1 MAHFHG
7 FTGGKGG
14 GSYANIVREKY
25 RELDKYKSD
34 VDESKSLENFDL
46 VGRFKNA
53 DEVINYVEGEFKNVI
68 GCNYMEQPKNMRDPE
83 KGRKP
88 LANLVV
94 TLPRELF
101 DEWTDGPT
109 TKQVDWYDEKTD
121 SVVKKEV
128 GLKTYE
134 RNTTPEMRENIRGF
148 GAHVLD
154 FLETQGFE
162 KENILYG
169 MVHMDE
175 GTPHVEVGIL
185 CKTQSMQSI
194 KNADGKRVKGAD
206 GKYLKAMRDTISY
219 GNAIPQKA
227 KMRKFHENF
236 DEYMAGVYGKKGL
249 ILTGATKGNKT
260 AEEMREYREEQANI
274 NAQQVALRKMRE
286 EAENAKQ
293 SAKFSAQA
301 ELKGVMDSVKSYSET
316 VTAEVNAKSESVER
330 ASEMLI
336 ARTRKMVSSEVASMN
351 VQKSELASSESA
363 IFSTSE
369 NVENTSL
376 SVAMVSENVQSEKA
390 VQTAY
395 ASTLEHK
402 EERLSATALA
412 LATKSAEIEE
422 KSLRADNMLKKAEKE
437 KAVQTAYANTLAITS
452 ERLSATASALATRSE
467 TVEQRSIH
475 VNNVLKTA
483 TEEHEKAQEHKAWV
497 KTALERFDSLREKA
511 NNYLSSLKEWIKG
524 EKEEEEKENKRLI
537 SIATAAVMDLE
548 QSGALQSIADDI
560 RNKANEHMDNL
571 ETVVTT
577 DPDDIAIDP
586 SQFETPEQA
595 EKIDFSQFEIK
606 PKQNQR
612 TL

>member
-25 RELDKYKSD
+25 RELDGYKSD
-34 VDESKSLENFDL
+34 VDQSKSLENFDL

-53 DEVINYVEGEFKNVI
+53 DEVISYVEEEFESVV
-68 GCNYMEQPKNMRDPE
+68 GCEYMKQPKNMRDPK

-101 DEWTDGPT
+101 DQWTDGPT
-109 TKQVDWYDEKTD
+109 TKEIDWYDEKTD
-121 SVVKKEV
+121 SVIKKEV

-134 RNTTPEMRENIRGF
+134 RNITPEMRENIKGF
-148 GAHVLD
+148 GSHVLD

-185 CKTQSMQSI
+185 CKTQSMQSV
-194 KNADGKRVKGAD
+194 KGEDGKRVKGAD
-206 GKYLKAMRDTISY
+206 GKYLKSMQDTISY

-236 DEYMAGVYGKKGL
+236 DEYMSNVYGKKGL

-274 NAQQVALRKMRE
+274 NAQQVALRKARE
-286 EAENAKQ
+286 DAENAKQ
-293 SAKFSAQA
+293 NARLTVQA
-301 ELKGVMDSVKSYSET
+301 ELKGVMDSVKAYSET

-330 ASEMLI
+330 TSETLI
-336 ARTRKMVSSEVASMN
+336 TRTRELISSEVASMN
-351 VQKSELASSESA
+351 IQKSELASSESA

-369 NVENTSL
+369 MLVNTSL
-376 SVAMVSENVQSEKA
+376 SVTMVSENVENEKA

-395 ASTLEHK
+395 ASE
-402 EERLSATALA
+402 LA
-412 LATKSAEIEE
+412 RT
-422 KSLRADNMLKKAEKE
+422 D
-437 KAVQTAYANTLAITS
+437 
-452 ERLSATASALATRSE
+452 ERLSATASALATRSAE
-467 TVEQRSIH
+467 VEQKSLH
-475 VNNVLKTA
+475 ADNVLKQA
-483 TEEHEKAQEHKAWV
+483 EKEKAEAQEHKAWV
-497 KTALERFDSLREKA
+497 KTALERFSGLREKA
-511 NNYLSSLKEWIKG
+511 NSYLDSLKDWIKG
-524 EKEEEEKENKRLI
+524 EKEEEEKENKRII
-537 SIATAAVMDLE
+537 SIATAHIMDME
-548 QSGALQSIADDI
+548 QSGALKSIADAV
-560 RNKANEHMDNL
+560 REEAQEHMDNL
-571 ETVVTT
+571 ETVVST
-577 DPDDIAIDP
+577 DPNDIAIDP
-586 SQFETPEQA
+586 KQVETPEQA
-595 EKIDFSQFEIK
+595 EELDFSQFEVK

-612 TL
+612 TF

>member
-7 FTGGKGG
+7 FTGGKNG

-25 RELDKYKSD
+25 RELGKYKSD

-53 DEVINYVEGEFKNVI
+53 DEVINYVEDEFESVI
-68 GCNYMEQPKNMRDPE
+68 GCEYMKQPKNMRDPN

-109 TKQVDWYDEKTD
+109 TKEVDWYDEKTD
-121 SVVKKEV
+121 TVIKKEV

-134 RNTTPEMRENIRGF
+134 RNITPEMRENIKGF
-148 GAHVLD
+148 GSHVLD
-154 FLETQGFE
+154 FLKSQGFE
-162 KENILYG
+162 EENILYG

-185 CKTQSMQSI
+185 CKTQSMQSV
-194 KNADGKRVKGAD
+194 KDADGKRVKGAD
-206 GKYLKAMRDTISY
+206 GKYLKSMQDTISY

-227 KMRKFHENF
+227 KMRKFHEDF
-236 DEYMAGVYGKKGL
+236 DEHMANVYGKKGL

-260 AEEMREYREEQANI
+260 AEEMREYRKEQENI
-274 NAQQVALRKMRE
+274 NAQQVALRKARE

-293 SAKFSAQA
+293 NAKLSVQA
-301 ELKGVMDSVKSYSET
+301 ELKDVMNSVKAYSET

-330 ASEMLI
+330 TSETLI
-336 ARTRKMVSSEVASMN
+336 ARTRQLISSEVASIN

-376 SVAMVSENVQSEKA
+376 SVTVVSENVENEKA

-395 ASTLEHK
+395 ASE
-402 EERLSATALA
+402 LA
-412 LATKSAEIEE
+412 RT
-422 KSLRADNMLKKAEKE
+422 D
-437 KAVQTAYANTLAITS
+437 
-452 ERLSATASALATRSE
+452 ERLSATASALATRSAE
-467 TVEQRSIH
+467 VEQKSLH
-475 VNNVLKTA
+475 ADNVLKQA
-483 TEEHEKAQEHKAWV
+483 EKEKAEAQEHKAWV
-497 KTALERFDSLREKA
+497 KTALERFDGLREKA
-511 NNYLSSLKEWIKG
+511 NSYLSNLKDWIKG
-524 EKEEEEKENKRLI
+524 EKEEEEKENKRII
-537 SIATAAVMDLE
+537 SIATAHIMDME
-548 QSGALQSIADDI
+548 QSGALKSIADSL
-560 RNKANEHMDNL
+560 KAEASEHMDNL

-577 DPDDIAIDP
+577 DPNDIAIDP
-586 SQFETPEQA
+586 EQIETPEQA
-595 EKIDFSQFEIK
+595 EQLDFSQFEVE
-606 PKQNQR
+606 PKQNQQ

>member
-25 RELDKYKSD
+25 RELGKYKSD
-34 VDESKSLENFDL
+34 VDESKSFENFDL

-53 DEVINYVEGEFKNVI
+53 DEVISYVESEFESVI
-68 GCNYMEQPKNMRDPE
+68 GCEYMKQPKNMRDPN

-101 DEWTDGPT
+101 DAWTDGPT
-109 TKQVDWYDEKTD
+109 TKTVDWYDEKTD

-134 RNTTPEMRENIRGF
+134 RNITPEMRENIRGF

-162 KENILYG
+162 KENVLYG

-185 CKTQSMQSI
+185 CKTQSMQSV
-194 KNADGKRVKGAD
+194 KDENGKRVKGAD
-206 GKYLKAMRDTISY
+206 GKYLKSMQDTISY

-274 NAQQVALRKMRE
+274 NAQQVALRKARE

-293 SAKFSAQA
+293 TAKLSVQA

-330 ASEMLI
+330 TSETLI
-336 ARTRKMVSSEVASMN
+336 ARTRQLISSEVASLN

-363 IFSTSE
+363 IFSTSQT
-369 NVENTSL
+369 VENTSL
-376 SVAMVSENVQSEKA
+376 SVVLMSETVQSEKA

-395 ASTLEHK
+395 ASELE
-402 EERLSATALA
+402 
-412 LATKSAEIEE
+412 
-422 KSLRADNMLKKAEKE
+422 RAD
-437 KAVQTAYANTLAITS
+437 
-452 ERLSATASALATRSE
+452 ERLSATASALATKSAE
-467 TVEQRSIH
+467 VEQKSLH
-475 VNNVLKTA
+475 ADNVLKQA
-483 TEEHEKAQEHKAWV
+483 EKEKAEAQEHKAWV
-497 KTALERFDSLREKA
+497 KTALERFSGLREKA
-511 NNYLSSLKEWIKG
+511 NSYLDSLKDWIKG
-524 EKEEEEKENKRLI
+524 EKEEEEKENKRII
-537 SIATAAVMDLE
+537 SIATAHIMDME
-548 QSGALQSIADDI
+548 QSGALKSIADAV
-560 RNKANEHMDNL
+560 REEAQEHMDNL
-571 ETVVTT
+571 ETVVSTE
-577 DPDDIAIDP
+577 PNDIAIDP
-586 SQFETPEQA
+586 KQIETPEQA
-595 EKIDFSQFEIK
+595 EELDFSQFEVK

-612 TL
+612 TF

>member
-14 GSYANIVREKY
+14 GSYANIVREKF
-25 RELDKYKSD
+25 RELGKYKSD

-53 DEVINYVEGEFKNVI
+53 DEVINHVEKEFESVV
-68 GCNYMEQPKNMRDPE
+68 GCEYMKQPKNMRDPK

-109 TKQVDWYDEKTD
+109 TKTVDWYDEKTD
-121 SVVKKEV
+121 TVVKKEV

-134 RNTTPEMRENIRGF
+134 RNITPQMRENIKGF
-148 GAHVLD
+148 GSHVLD
-154 FLETQGFE
+154 FLESQGFE
-162 KENILYG
+162 KDNILYG

-185 CKTQSMQSI
+185 CKTQSLQSV
-194 KNADGKRVKGAD
+194 KGADGKRVKGAD
-206 GKYLKAMRDTISY
+206 GKYLKAMQDTISY

-227 KMRKFHENF
+227 KMRKFHEDF

-274 NAQQVALRKMRE
+274 NAQQVALRKARE
-286 EAENAKQ
+286 SAEQEKANARLEVKT
-293 SAKFSAQA
+293 
-301 ELKGVMDSVKSYSET
+301 ELQGIMQDVARYSES
-316 VTAEVNAKSESVER
+316 VTAEVNAKSESIEQT
-330 ASEMLI
+330 SETLI
-336 ARTRKMVSSEVASMN
+336 ERTRELISSDVASMS
-351 VQKSELASSESA
+351 VRKSELASSESA

-369 NVENTSL
+369 TVMNTSL
-376 SVAMVSENVQSEKA
+376 SVVMMSEKVQSEKA
-390 VQTAY
+390 EQTAY
-395 ASTLEHK
+395 NSTL
-402 EERLSATALA
+402 TA
-412 LATKSAEIEE
+412 
-422 KSLRADNMLKKAEKE
+422 
-437 KAVQTAYANTLAITS
+437 TS
-452 ERLSATASALATRSE
+452 EQLTATASALATRSE
-467 TVEQRSIH
+467 AVEQQSIH
-475 VNNVLKTA
+475 ASNMLKSA
-483 TEEHEKAQEHKAWV
+483 TEESAKAQEHKAWV
-497 KTALERFDSLREKA
+497 KTALERFDGLREKA
-511 NNYLSSLKEWIKG
+511 NGYLDSLKAWIKG

-537 SIATAAVMDLE
+537 AMATSAVMDME
-548 QSGALQSIADDI
+548 QSGALKSIADSLKED
-560 RNKANEHMDNL
+560 ANEHMNNL
-571 ETVVTT
+571 ETVVST

-586 SQFETPEQA
+586 ARLETPEDI

-606 PKQNQR
+606 PKQNQQ

>member
-14 GSYANIVREKY
+14 GSYANIVREKF
-25 RELDKYKSD
+25 RELGKYKSD
-34 VDESKSLENFDL
+34 VDQSKSLENFDL

-53 DEVINYVEGEFKNVI
+53 DEVIDYVEDEFESIV
-68 GCNYMEQPKNMRDPE
+68 GCEYMKQPKNMRDPN

-101 DEWTDGPT
+101 DAWTDGPT
-109 TKQVDWYDEKTD
+109 TKEIDWYDEKTD
-121 SVVKKEV
+121 TVVKKEV

-134 RNTTPEMRENIRGF
+134 RNITPEMRENIRGF

-185 CKTQSMQSI
+185 CKAQSLQSV
-194 KNADGKRVKGAD
+194 KGEDGKRVKGAD
-206 GKYLKAMRDTISY
+206 GKYLKSMQDTISY

-236 DEYMAGVYGKKGL
+236 DEYMANVYGKKGL

-260 AEEMREYREEQANI
+260 AEEMREYREEQVNI
-274 NAQQVALRKMRE
+274 NAQQVALRKARE

-293 SAKFSAQA
+293 NAKLSVQA
-301 ELKGVMDSVKSYSET
+301 ELKDVMNSVKAYSET

-330 ASEMLI
+330 TSETLI
-336 ARTRKMVSSEVASMN
+336 ARTRQLISSEVASLN
-351 VQKSELASSESA
+351 VQKSELVSSESA

-369 NVENTSL
+369 MLVNTSL
-376 SVAMVSENVQSEKA
+376 SVDVVSENVQSEKA

-395 ASTLEHK
+395 ASE
-402 EERLSATALA
+402 LA
-412 LATKSAEIEE
+412 RT
-422 KSLRADNMLKKAEKE
+422 D
-437 KAVQTAYANTLAITS
+437 
-452 ERLSATASALATRSE
+452 ERLSATASALATKSAE
-467 TVEQRSIH
+467 VEQKSLH
-475 VNNVLKTA
+475 ADNMLKQA
-483 TEEHEKAQEHKAWV
+483 EKEKAEAQEHKAWV
-497 KTALERFDSLREKA
+497 KTALERFSGLREKA
-511 NNYLSSLKEWIKG
+511 NSYLDSLKDWIKG
-524 EKEEEEKENKRLI
+524 EKEEEEKENKRII
-537 SIATAAVMDLE
+537 SIATAHIMDME
-548 QSGALQSIADDI
+548 QSGALKSIADAV
-560 RNKANEHMDNL
+560 REEAQEHMDNL

-577 DPDDIAIDP
+577 DPNDIAIDP
-586 SQFETPEQA
+586 KQVEEPE
-595 EKIDFSQFEIK
+595 ELDFSQFEVK

-612 TL
+612 TF

>member
-53 DEVINYVEGEFKNVI
+53 DEVISYVEDEFESVI
-68 GCNYMEQPKNMRDPE
+68 GCEYMKQPKNMRDPN

-101 DEWTDGPT
+101 DAWTDGPT
-109 TKQVDWYDEKTD
+109 TKEIDWYDEKTD

-134 RNTTPEMRENIRGF
+134 RNITPEMRENIKGF
-148 GAHVLD
+148 GSHVLD
-154 FLETQGFE
+154 FLKSQGFE
-162 KENILYG
+162 EENILYG

-185 CKTQSMQSI
+185 CKTQSMQSV
-194 KNADGKRVKGAD
+194 KGEDGKRVKGAD
-206 GKYLKAMRDTISY
+206 GKYLKSMQDTISY

-236 DEYMAGVYGKKGL
+236 DEYMANVYGKKGL

-274 NAQQVALRKMRE
+274 NAQQVALRKARE
-286 EAENAKQ
+286 EAENAKET
-293 SAKFSAQA
+293 AKLSVQA
-301 ELKGVMDSVKSYSET
+301 ELKDVMASVKTYSET
-316 VTAEVNAKSESVER
+316 ITSEVDAKSESVER
-330 ASEMLI
+330 ASETLV
-336 ARTRKMVSSEVASMN
+336 ARTRELISSEVASMN
-351 VQKSELASSESA
+351 VRKSELASSESM
-363 IFSTSE
+363 ISSTSQT
-369 NVENTSL
+369 VENTSL
-376 SVAMVSENVQSEKA
+376 SVTMVSENVENEKA

-395 ASTLEHK
+395 ASELERTDEH
-402 EERLSATALA
+402 
-412 LATKSAEIEE
+412 
-422 KSLRADNMLKKAEKE
+422 
-437 KAVQTAYANTLAITS
+437 
-452 ERLSATASALATRSE
+452 LSATASALATKSAE
-467 TVEQRSIH
+467 VEQKSLH
-475 VNNVLKTA
+475 ADNMLKQA
-483 TEEHEKAQEHKAWV
+483 EKEKAEAQEHKAWV
-497 KTALERFDSLREKA
+497 KTALERFDGLREKA
-511 NNYLSSLKEWIKG
+511 NSYLSNLKDWIKG
-524 EKEEEEKENKRLI
+524 EKEEEEKENKRII
-537 SIATAAVMDLE
+537 SLVTAHIMDME
-548 QSGALQSIADDI
+548 QSGALKSIADSL
-560 RNKANEHMDNL
+560 KVEASEHMDNL

-577 DPDDIAIDP
+577 DPNDIAIDP
-586 SQFETPEQA
+586 KQVEEPE
-595 EKIDFSQFEIK
+595 ELDFSQFEVK

-612 TL
+612 TF

>member
-7 FTGGKGG
+7 FTGGKNG

-25 RELDKYKSD
+25 RELGKYKSD

-53 DEVINYVEGEFKNVI
+53 DEVISYVENEFESVV
-68 GCNYMEQPKNMRDPE
+68 GCEYMKQPKNMRDPN

-101 DEWTDGPT
+101 DQWTDGPT
-109 TKQVDWYDEKTD
+109 TKTVDWYDQKTD
-121 SVVKKEV
+121 SVIKKEV

-134 RNTTPEMRENIRGF
+134 RNITPEMRENIKGF
-148 GAHVLD
+148 GSHVLN
-154 FLETQGFE
+154 FLESQGFE

-185 CKTQSMQSI
+185 CKAQSLQSV
-194 KNADGKRVKGAD
+194 KDADGKRVKGAD
-206 GKYLKAMRDTISY
+206 GKYLKAMQDTISY

-227 KMRKFHENF
+227 KMRKFHEDF
-236 DEYMAGVYGKKGL
+236 DEYMAGVYGKNGL

-274 NAQQVALRKMRE
+274 NAQQVALRKARE
-286 EAENAKQ
+286 DAENAKAN
-293 SAKFSAQA
+293 AKISVQA

-316 VTAEVNAKSESVER
+316 VTAEVSAKSESVER
-330 ASEMLI
+330 ASETLA
-336 ARTRKMVSSEVASMN
+336 ARTRELISSEVASMN
-351 VQKSELASSESA
+351 VRKSELASSENVIS
-363 IFSTSE
+363 STSQT
-369 NVENTSL
+369 VENTSL
-376 SVAMVSENVQSEKA
+376 SVVMMSENVQSEKA

-395 ASTLEHK
+395 ASTL
-402 EERLSATALA
+402 ATAG
-412 LATKSAEIEE
+412 
-422 KSLRADNMLKKAEKE
+422 
-437 KAVQTAYANTLAITS
+437 
-452 ERLSATASALATRSE
+452 ERLSATASEVAMRSE
-467 TVEQRSIH
+467 SVEQKSIQAS
-475 VNNVLKTA
+475 NMLKNA
-483 TEEHEKAQEHKAWV
+483 TEESKKAQEHKAWV
-497 KTALERFDSLREKA
+497 KTALERFDGLREKA
-511 NNYLSSLKEWIKG
+511 NSYLSNLKDWIKG

-537 SIATAAVMDLE
+537 SLATAHIMDME
-548 QSGALQSIADDI
+548 QSGVLKSIADSL
-560 RNKANEHMDNL
+560 KAEASEHMDNL

-577 DPDDIAIDP
+577 DPNDIAIDP
-586 SQFETPEQA
+586 KQIETPEQV
-595 EKIDFSQFEIK
+595 EELDFSQFEVK

-612 TL
+612 TF

>member
-25 RELDKYKSD
+25 RELDGYKSD
-34 VDESKSLENFDL
+34 VDQSKSLENFDL

-53 DEVINYVEGEFKNVI
+53 DEVISYVENEFESVV
-68 GCNYMEQPKNMRDPE
+68 GCEYMKQPKNMRDPK

-109 TKQVDWYDEKTD
+109 TKTVDWYDEKTD

-134 RNTTPEMRENIRGF
+134 RNITPEMRENIRGF

-162 KENILYG
+162 KDNVLYG

-185 CKTQSMQSI
+185 CKTQSMQSV
-194 KNADGKRVKGAD
+194 KDENGKRVKGAD
-206 GKYLKAMRDTISY
+206 GKYLKAMQDTISY

-236 DEYMAGVYGKKGL
+236 DDYMADVYGKKGL

-260 AEEMREYREEQANI
+260 AEEMREYRKEQENI
-274 NAQQVALRKMRE
+274 NAQQVALRKARE
-286 EAENAKQ
+286 DAENAKQ
-293 SAKFSAQA
+293 NARLTVQA
-301 ELKGVMDSVKSYSET
+301 ELKGVMDSVKAYSET

-330 ASEMLI
+330 TSETLI
-336 ARTRKMVSSEVASMN
+336 TRTRELISSEVASMN
-351 VQKSELASSESA
+351 IQKSELASSESA

-369 NVENTSL
+369 MLVNTSL
-376 SVAMVSENVQSEKA
+376 SVTMVSENVENEKA

-395 ASTLEHK
+395 ASELT
-402 EERLSATALA
+402 RT
-412 LATKSAEIEE
+412 
-422 KSLRADNMLKKAEKE
+422 D
-437 KAVQTAYANTLAITS
+437 
-452 ERLSATASALATRSE
+452 ERLSATASALATRSAE
-467 TVEQRSIH
+467 VEQKSLH
-475 VNNVLKTA
+475 ADNVLKQA
-483 TEEHEKAQEHKAWV
+483 EKEKAEAQEHKAWV
-497 KTALERFDSLREKA
+497 KTALERFSGLREKA
-511 NNYLSSLKEWIKG
+511 NSYLDSLKDWIKG
-524 EKEEEEKENKRLI
+524 EKEEEEKENKRII
-537 SIATAAVMDLE
+537 SIATAHIMDME
-548 QSGALQSIADDI
+548 QSGALKSIADAV
-560 RNKANEHMDNL
+560 REEAQEHMDNL
-571 ETVVTT
+571 ETVVST
-577 DPDDIAIDP
+577 DPNDIAIGP
-586 SQFETPEQA
+586 KQVETPEQA
-595 EKIDFSQFEIK
+595 EELDFSQFEVK
-606 PKQNQR
+606 PKQNQQ
-612 TL
+612 TF

>member
-7 FTGGKGG
+7 FTGGKNG

-25 RELDKYKSD
+25 RELDGYKSD
-34 VDESKSLENFDL
+34 VDQSKSLENFDL

-53 DEVINYVEGEFKNVI
+53 DEVISYVENEFESVV
-68 GCNYMEQPKNMRDPE
+68 GCEYMKQPKNMRDPN

-101 DEWTDGPT
+101 DAWTDGPT

-121 SVVKKEV
+121 TVVKKEV

-134 RNTTPEMRENIRGF
+134 RNITPQMRENIKGF
-148 GAHVLD
+148 GSHVLD

-185 CKTQSMQSI
+185 CKTQSMQSV
-194 KNADGKRVKGAD
+194 KGEDGKRVKGAD
-206 GKYLKAMRDTISY
+206 GKYLKSMQDTISY

-236 DEYMAGVYGKKGL
+236 DEYMSNVYGKKGL

-274 NAQQVALRKMRE
+274 NAQQVALRKARE
-286 EAENAKQ
+286 DAENAKQ
-293 SAKFSAQA
+293 NARLTVQA
-301 ELKGVMDSVKSYSET
+301 ELKGVMDSVKAYSET

-330 ASEMLI
+330 TSETLI
-336 ARTRKMVSSEVASMN
+336 TRTRELISSEVASMN
-351 VQKSELASSESA
+351 IQKSELASSESA

-369 NVENTSL
+369 MLVNTSL
-376 SVAMVSENVQSEKA
+376 SVTMVSENVKNEKA

-395 ASTLEHK
+395 ASE
-402 EERLSATALA
+402 LA
-412 LATKSAEIEE
+412 RT
-422 KSLRADNMLKKAEKE
+422 D
-437 KAVQTAYANTLAITS
+437 
-452 ERLSATASALATRSE
+452 ERLSATASALATRSAE
-467 TVEQRSIH
+467 VEQKSLH
-475 VNNVLKTA
+475 ADNVLKQA
-483 TEEHEKAQEHKAWV
+483 EKEKAEAQEHKAWV
-497 KTALERFDSLREKA
+497 KTALERFSGLREKA
-511 NNYLSSLKEWIKG
+511 NSYLDSLKDWIKG
-524 EKEEEEKENKRLI
+524 EKEEEEKENKRII
-537 SIATAAVMDLE
+537 SIATAHIMDME
-548 QSGALQSIADDI
+548 QSGALKSIADAV
-560 RNKANEHMDNL
+560 REEAQEHMDNL
-571 ETVVTT
+571 ETVVST
-577 DPDDIAIDP
+577 DPNDIAIDP
-586 SQFETPEQA
+586 KQVETPEQA
-595 EKIDFSQFEIK
+595 EELDFSQFEVK

-612 TL
+612 TY

>member
-7 FTGGKGG
+7 FTGGKNG

-25 RELDKYKSD
+25 RELDGYKSD
-34 VDESKSLENFDL
+34 VDQSKSLENFDL

-53 DEVINYVEGEFKNVI
+53 DEVISYVENEFESVV
-68 GCNYMEQPKNMRDPE
+68 GCEYMKQPKNMRDPN

-101 DEWTDGPT
+101 DAWTDGPT

-121 SVVKKEV
+121 TVVKKEV

-134 RNTTPEMRENIRGF
+134 RNITPQMRENIKGF
-148 GAHVLD
+148 GSHVLD

-185 CKTQSMQSI
+185 CKTQSMQSV
-194 KNADGKRVKGAD
+194 KGEDGKRVKGAD
-206 GKYLKAMRDTISY
+206 GKYLKSMQDTISY

-236 DEYMAGVYGKKGL
+236 DEYMSNVYGKKGL

-274 NAQQVALRKMRE
+274 NAQQVALRKARE
-286 EAENAKQ
+286 DAENAKQ
-293 SAKFSAQA
+293 NARLTVQA
-301 ELKGVMDSVKSYSET
+301 ELKGVMDSVKAYSET

-330 ASEMLI
+330 TSETLI
-336 ARTRKMVSSEVASMN
+336 TRTRELISSEVASMN
-351 VQKSELASSESA
+351 IQKSELASSESA

-369 NVENTSL
+369 MLVNTSL
-376 SVAMVSENVQSEKA
+376 SVTTVSENVENEKA

-395 ASTLEHK
+395 ASE
-402 EERLSATALA
+402 LA
-412 LATKSAEIEE
+412 RT
-422 KSLRADNMLKKAEKE
+422 D
-437 KAVQTAYANTLAITS
+437 
-452 ERLSATASALATRSE
+452 ERLSATASALATRSAE
-467 TVEQRSIH
+467 VEQKSLH
-475 VNNVLKTA
+475 ADNVLKQA
-483 TEEHEKAQEHKAWV
+483 EKEKAEAQEHKAWV
-497 KTALERFDSLREKA
+497 KTALERFSGLREKA
-511 NNYLSSLKEWIKG
+511 NSYLDSLKDWIKG
-524 EKEEEEKENKRLI
+524 EKEEEEKENKRII
-537 SIATAAVMDLE
+537 SIATAHIMDME
-548 QSGALQSIADDI
+548 QSGALKSIADAV
-560 RNKANEHMDNL
+560 REEAQEHMDNL
-571 ETVVTT
+571 ETVVST
-577 DPDDIAIDP
+577 DPNDIAIDP
-586 SQFETPEQA
+586 KQVETAEQA
-595 EKIDFSQFEIK
+595 EELDFSQFEVK

-612 TL
+612 TF

>member
-25 RELDKYKSD
+25 RELGNYKSD

-53 DEVINYVEGEFKNVI
+53 DEVISYVESEFESVI
-68 GCNYMEQPKNMRDPE
+68 GCEYMKQPKNMRDPN

-101 DEWTDGPT
+101 DAWTDGPT
-109 TKQVDWYDEKTD
+109 TKTVDWYDEKTD

-134 RNTTPEMRENIRGF
+134 RNITPEMRENIKGF
-148 GAHVLD
+148 GSHVLD
-154 FLETQGFE
+154 FLKSQGFE
-162 KENILYG
+162 EENILYG

-185 CKTQSMQSI
+185 CKTQSMQSV
-194 KNADGKRVKGAD
+194 KGEDGKRVKGAD
-206 GKYLKAMRDTISY
+206 GKYLKAMQDTISY

-227 KMRKFHENF
+227 KMRKFHEDF

-260 AEEMREYREEQANI
+260 AEEMREYRAEQENI
-274 NAQQVALRKMRE
+274 NAQQVALRKARE

-293 SAKFSAQA
+293 NAKISVQA
-301 ELKGVMDSVKSYSET
+301 ELKGVMDSVKVYSET
-316 VTAEVNAKSESVER
+316 VTAEVSAKSESVER
-330 ASEMLI
+330 ASETLI
-336 ARTRKMVSSEVASMN
+336 TRTRKLISSEVADMN
-351 VQKSELASSESA
+351 VRKSELASSESA

-376 SVAMVSENVQSEKA
+376 SVTVVSENVENEKA

-395 ASTLEHK
+395 ASE
-402 EERLSATALA
+402 LA
-412 LATKSAEIEE
+412 RT
-422 KSLRADNMLKKAEKE
+422 D
-437 KAVQTAYANTLAITS
+437 
-452 ERLSATASALATRSE
+452 ERLSATASALATRSAE
-467 TVEQRSIH
+467 VEQKSLH
-475 VNNVLKTA
+475 ADNVLKQA
-483 TEEHEKAQEHKAWV
+483 EKEKAEAQEHKTWV
-497 KTALERFDSLREKA
+497 KTALERFDGLREKA
-511 NNYLSSLKEWIKG
+511 NSYLDSLKDWIKG
-524 EKEEEEKENKRLI
+524 EKEEEEKENKRII
-537 SIATAAVMDLE
+537 SIATAHIMDME
-548 QSGALQSIADDI
+548 QSGALKSIADAV
-560 RNKANEHMDNL
+560 REEAQEHMNNL
-571 ETVVTT
+571 ETVVSTE
-577 DPDDIAIDP
+577 PDNIAIDP
-586 SQFETPEQA
+586 TRLETPEQA
-595 EKIDFSQFEIK
+595 EQLDFSQFEVK
-606 PKQNQR
+606 PKQNQQ

>member
-14 GSYANIVREKY
+14 GSYANIVREKF
-25 RELDKYKSD
+25 RELGKYKSD

-53 DEVINYVEGEFKNVI
+53 DEVINHVEKEFESVV
-68 GCNYMEQPKNMRDPE
+68 GCEYMKQPKNMRDPK

-109 TKQVDWYDEKTD
+109 TKTVDWYDEKTD
-121 SVVKKEV
+121 SVIKKEV

-134 RNTTPEMRENIRGF
+134 RNITPQMRENIKGF
-148 GAHVLD
+148 GSHVLD

-185 CKTQSMQSI
+185 CKTQSMQSV
-194 KNADGKRVKGAD
+194 KDADGKRVKGAD
-206 GKYLKAMRDTISY
+206 GKYLKSMQDTISY

-274 NAQQVALRKMRE
+274 NAQQVALRKARE
-286 EAENAKQ
+286 SAEQEKANARLEVKT
-293 SAKFSAQA
+293 
-301 ELKGVMDSVKSYSET
+301 ELQGIMQDVARYSES
-316 VTAEVNAKSESVER
+316 VTAEVNAKSESIKRTSETLIER
-330 ASEMLI
+330 TQQLI
-336 ARTRKMVSSEVASMN
+336 SSDVTSISM
-351 VQKSELASSESA
+351 QKSELASSESA

-369 NVENTSL
+369 HVENTSL
-376 SVAMVSENVQSEKA
+376 SVVMASENVENEKA

-395 ASTLEHK
+395 ASTL
-402 EERLSATALA
+402 TA
-412 LATKSAEIEE
+412 
-422 KSLRADNMLKKAEKE
+422 
-437 KAVQTAYANTLAITS
+437 TS
-452 ERLSATASALATRSE
+452 EHLTATASALATRSE
-467 TVEQRSIH
+467 NVEQQSIH
-475 VNNVLKTA
+475 ASNMLKSA
-483 TEEHEKAQEHKAWV
+483 TEESAKAQEHKAWV
-497 KTALERFDSLREKA
+497 KTALERFDGLREKA
-511 NNYLSSLKEWIKG
+511 NGYLDSLKAWIKG

-537 SIATAAVMDLE
+537 AMATSAVMDME
-548 QSGALQSIADDI
+548 QSGALKSIADSLKED
-560 RNKANEHMDNL
+560 ANEHMDNL
-571 ETVVTT
+571 ETVVST

-586 SQFETPEQA
+586 TRLETPEDI

-606 PKQNQR
+606 PKQNQQ

>member
-7 FTGGKGG
+7 FTGGKNG

-25 RELDKYKSD
+25 RELDGYKSD
-34 VDESKSLENFDL
+34 VDQSKSLENFDL
-46 VGRFKNA
+46 VGRFENA
-53 DEVINYVEGEFKNVI
+53 DEVINYVEEEFESVI
-68 GCNYMEQPKNMRDPE
+68 GCKYTEQPKNMRDPN

-109 TKQVDWYDEKTD
+109 TKEVDWYDEKTD
-121 SVVKKEV
+121 TVIKKEV

-134 RNTTPEMRENIRGF
+134 RNITPQMRENIKSF
-148 GAHVLD
+148 GSHVLD
-154 FLETQGFE
+154 FLKSQGFE
-162 KENILYG
+162 EENILYG

-185 CKTQSMQSI
+185 CKTQSLQSV
-194 KNADGKRVKGAD
+194 KGADGKRVKGAD
-206 GKYLKAMRDTISY
+206 GKYLKAMQDTISY

-236 DEYMAGVYGKKGL
+236 DDYMADVYGKKGL

-260 AEEMREYREEQANI
+260 AEEMREYRKEQENI
-274 NAQQVALRKMRE
+274 NAQQIALYKARE
-286 EAENAKQ
+286 DAKNAEQNARLSVQ
-293 SAKFSAQA
+293 E

-330 ASEMLI
+330 ASETLI

-369 NVENTSL
+369 TVESMRLSVVMASENVEN
-376 SVAMVSENVQSEKA
+376 EKA

-395 ASTLEHK
+395 ASE
-402 EERLSATALA
+402 LA
-412 LATKSAEIEE
+412 RT
-422 KSLRADNMLKKAEKE
+422 D
-437 KAVQTAYANTLAITS
+437 
-452 ERLSATASALATRSE
+452 ERLSATASALATRSAE
-467 TVEQRSIH
+467 VEEKSLRAD
-475 VNNVLKTA
+475 NVLKQA
-483 TEEHEKAQEHKAWV
+483 EKEKAEAKEHKAWV
-497 KTALERFDSLREKA
+497 KTALERFSGLREKA
-511 NNYLSSLKEWIKG
+511 NSYLDSLKDWIKG

-537 SIATAAVMDLE
+537 SLATAHIMDME
-548 QSGALQSIADDI
+548 QSGALKSIADAV
-560 RNKANEHMDNL
+560 REEAQEHMDNL
-571 ETVVTT
+571 ETVVSTE
-577 DPDDIAIDP
+577 PNDIAIDP
-586 SQFETPEQA
+586 KQIETPEQA
-595 EKIDFSQFEIK
+595 EELDFSQFEVK
-606 PKQNQR
+606 PKQKQQI
-612 TL
+612 L

>member
-1 MAHFHG
+1 MAHFWHTFGMGLAYIWGKGDIMAHFHG
-7 FTGGKGG
+7 FTGGKNG

-25 RELDKYKSD
+25 RELGKYKSD

-53 DEVINYVEGEFKNVI
+53 DEVISYVEDEFESVI
-68 GCNYMEQPKNMRDPE
+68 GCEYMKQPKNMRDPN

-101 DEWTDGPT
+101 DAWTDGPT

-121 SVVKKEV
+121 TVVKKEV

-134 RNTTPEMRENIRGF
+134 RNITPEMRENIKGF

-185 CKTQSMQSI
+185 CKTQSMQSV
-194 KNADGKRVKGAD
+194 KGEDGKRVKGAD
-206 GKYLKAMRDTISY
+206 GKYLKAMQDTISY

-236 DEYMAGVYGKKGL
+236 DDYMANVYGKKGL

-260 AEEMREYREEQANI
+260 AEEMREYRAEQANI
-274 NAQQVALRKMRE
+274 NAQQVALRKARE
-286 EAENAKQ
+286 DAENAKQ
-293 SAKFSAQA
+293 NARLNVQA
-301 ELKGVMDSVKSYSET
+301 ELKNTMDAVAQY
-316 VTAEVNAKSESVER
+316 SESVTTKVVAQSEAVKHTSETIAMR
-330 ASEMLI
+330 ARSMQ
-336 ARTRKMVSSEVASMN
+336 SSTVASLSA
-351 VQKSELASSESA
+351 QKSELVSSESA

-369 NVENTSL
+369 NVESMRL
-376 SVAMVSENVQSEKA
+376 SVNVMSETLQSEKA
-390 VQTAY
+390 VQIVY
-395 ASTLEHK
+395 ASELEH
-402 EERLSATALA
+402 
-412 LATKSAEIEE
+412 AEG
-422 KSLRADNMLKKAEKE
+422 
-437 KAVQTAYANTLAITS
+437 
-452 ERLSATASALATRSE
+452 RLSATASALATKSAE
-467 TVEQRSIH
+467 VEQKSLH
-475 VNNVLKTA
+475 ADNVLKKA
-483 TEEHEKAQEHKAWV
+483 EKEKAEAQEHKAWV
-497 KTALERFDSLREKA
+497 KTALERFDGLREKA
-511 NNYLSSLKEWIKG
+511 NGYLDSLKAWIKG

-537 SIATAAVMDLE
+537 SLATAHIMDME
-548 QSGALQSIADDI
+548 QSGALKSIADAV
-560 RNKANEHMDNL
+560 REEAQEHMDNL

-577 DPDDIAIDP
+577 DPNDIVIDP
-586 SQFETPEQA
+586 EQIETPEQA
-595 EKIDFSQFEIK
+595 EQLDFSQFEVK
-606 PKQNQR
+606 PKQNRQ

>member
-7 FTGGKGG
+7 FTGGKNG

-25 RELDKYKSD
+25 RELDGYKSD
-34 VDESKSLENFDL
+34 VDQSKSLENFDL

-53 DEVINYVEGEFKNVI
+53 DEVISYVENEFESVV
-68 GCNYMEQPKNMRDPE
+68 GCEYMKQPKNMRDPN

-101 DEWTDGPT
+101 DAWTDGPT

-121 SVVKKEV
+121 TVVKKEV

-134 RNTTPEMRENIRGF
+134 RNITPQMRENIKGF
-148 GAHVLD
+148 GSHVLD

-185 CKTQSMQSI
+185 CKTQSMQSV
-194 KNADGKRVKGAD
+194 KGEDGKRVKGAD
-206 GKYLKAMRDTISY
+206 GKYLKSMQDTISY

-236 DEYMAGVYGKKGL
+236 DEYMSNVYGKKGL

-274 NAQQVALRKMRE
+274 NAQQVALRKARE
-286 EAENAKQ
+286 DAENAKQ
-293 SAKFSAQA
+293 NARLTVQA
-301 ELKGVMDSVKSYSET
+301 ELKGVTDSVKAYSET

-330 ASEMLI
+330 TSETLI
-336 ARTRKMVSSEVASMN
+336 TRTRELISSEVASMN
-351 VQKSELASSESA
+351 IQKSELASSESA

-369 NVENTSL
+369 MLVNTSL
-376 SVAMVSENVQSEKA
+376 SVTMVSENVENEKA

-395 ASTLEHK
+395 ASE
-402 EERLSATALA
+402 LA
-412 LATKSAEIEE
+412 RT
-422 KSLRADNMLKKAEKE
+422 D
-437 KAVQTAYANTLAITS
+437 
-452 ERLSATASALATRSE
+452 ERLSATASALATRSAE
-467 TVEQRSIH
+467 VEQKSLH
-475 VNNVLKTA
+475 ADNVLKQA
-483 TEEHEKAQEHKAWV
+483 EKEKAEAQEHKAWV
-497 KTALERFDSLREKA
+497 KTALERFSGLREKA
-511 NNYLSSLKEWIKG
+511 NSYLDSLKDWIKG
-524 EKEEEEKENKRLI
+524 EKEEEEKENKRII
-537 SIATAAVMDLE
+537 SIATAHIMDME
-548 QSGALQSIADDI
+548 QSGALKSIADAV
-560 RNKANEHMDNL
+560 REEAQEHMDNL
-571 ETVVTT
+571 ETVVST
-577 DPDDIAIDP
+577 DPNDIAIDP
-586 SQFETPEQA
+586 KQVETPEQA
-595 EKIDFSQFEIK
+595 EELDFSQFEVK

-612 TL
+612 TY

>member
-7 FTGGKGG
+7 FTGGKNG

-25 RELDKYKSD
+25 RELDGYKSD
-34 VDESKSLENFDL
+34 VDQSKSLENFDL

-53 DEVINYVEGEFKNVI
+53 DEVISYVENEFESVV
-68 GCNYMEQPKNMRDPE
+68 GCEYMKQPKNMRDPN

-101 DEWTDGPT
+101 DAWTDGPT

-121 SVVKKEV
+121 TVVKKEV

-134 RNTTPEMRENIRGF
+134 RNITPQMRENIKGF
-148 GAHVLD
+148 GSHVLD

-185 CKTQSMQSI
+185 CKTQSMQSV
-194 KNADGKRVKGAD
+194 KGEDGKRVKGAD
-206 GKYLKAMRDTISY
+206 GKYLKSMQDTISY

-236 DEYMAGVYGKKGL
+236 DEYMSNVYGKKGL

-274 NAQQVALRKMRE
+274 NAQQVALRKARE
-286 EAENAKQ
+286 DAENAKQ
-293 SAKFSAQA
+293 NARLTVQA
-301 ELKGVMDSVKSYSET
+301 ELKGVMDSVKAYSET

-330 ASEMLI
+330 TSETLI
-336 ARTRKMVSSEVASMN
+336 TRTRELISSEVASMN
-351 VQKSELASSESA
+351 IQKSELASSESA

-369 NVENTSL
+369 MLVNTSL
-376 SVAMVSENVQSEKA
+376 SVTMVSENVENEKA

-395 ASTLEHK
+395 ASE
-402 EERLSATALA
+402 LSRT
-412 LATKSAEIEE
+412 
-422 KSLRADNMLKKAEKE
+422 D
-437 KAVQTAYANTLAITS
+437 
-452 ERLSATASALATRSE
+452 ERLSATASALATRSAE
-467 TVEQRSIH
+467 VEQKSLH
-475 VNNVLKTA
+475 ADNVLKQA
-483 TEEHEKAQEHKAWV
+483 EKEKAEAQEHKAWV
-497 KTALERFDSLREKA
+497 KTALERFSGLREKA
-511 NNYLSSLKEWIKG
+511 NSYLDSLKDWIKG
-524 EKEEEEKENKRLI
+524 EKEEEEKENKRII
-537 SIATAAVMDLE
+537 SIATAHIMDME
-548 QSGALQSIADDI
+548 QSGALKSIADAV
-560 RNKANEHMDNL
+560 REEAQEHMDNL
-571 ETVVTT
+571 ETVVST
-577 DPDDIAIDP
+577 DPNDIAIDP
-586 SQFETPEQA
+586 KQVETPEQA
-595 EKIDFSQFEIK
+595 EELDFSQFEVK

-612 TL
+612 TF

>member
-25 RELDKYKSD
+25 RELDGYKSD
-34 VDESKSLENFDL
+34 VDQSKSLENFDL

-53 DEVINYVEGEFKNVI
+53 DEVISYVEEEFESVV
-68 GCNYMEQPKNMRDPE
+68 GCEYMKQPKNMRDPN

-109 TKQVDWYDEKTD
+109 TKEIDWYDQKTD
-121 SVVKKEV
+121 SVIKKEV

-134 RNTTPEMRENIRGF
+134 RNITPEMRENIKGF
-148 GAHVLD
+148 GSHVLD
-154 FLETQGFE
+154 FLKSQGFE
-162 KENILYG
+162 EENILYG

-185 CKTQSMQSI
+185 CKAQSLQSV
-194 KNADGKRVKGAD
+194 KGADGKRVKGAD
-206 GKYLKAMRDTISY
+206 GKYLKSMQDTISY

-236 DEYMAGVYGKKGL
+236 DDYMADVYGKKGL

-260 AEEMREYREEQANI
+260 AEEMREYRAEQENI
-274 NAQQVALRKMRE
+274 NAQQVALRKARE
-286 EAENAKQ
+286 EAENAKANAQ
-293 SAKFSAQA
+293 LSVQA

-316 VTAEVNAKSESVER
+316 VTAEVSAKSESVER
-330 ASEMLI
+330 ASETLI
-336 ARTRKMVSSEVASMN
+336 TRTRELISGEVASMN
-351 VQKSELASSESA
+351 VQKSELASSERA

-369 NVENTSL
+369 TVMNTSL
-376 SVAMVSENVQSEKA
+376 SVVMMSENVQSEKA

-395 ASTLEHK
+395 GSTL
-402 EERLSATALA
+402 ATAG
-412 LATKSAEIEE
+412 
-422 KSLRADNMLKKAEKE
+422 
-437 KAVQTAYANTLAITS
+437 
-452 ERLSATASALATRSE
+452 ERLSATASEVAMRSE
-467 TVEQRSIH
+467 SVEQQSIQAS
-475 VNNVLKTA
+475 NMLKSA
-483 TEEHEKAQEHKAWV
+483 TEESKKAQEHKAWV
-497 KTALERFDSLREKA
+497 KTALERFDGLREKA
-511 NNYLSSLKEWIKG
+511 NSYLSNLKDWIKG

-537 SIATAAVMDLE
+537 SLATAHIMDME
-548 QSGALQSIADDI
+548 QSGVLKSIADSL
-560 RNKANEHMDNL
+560 KAEASEHMDNL

-577 DPDDIAIDP
+577 DPNDIAIDP
-586 SQFETPEQA
+586 KRIETPEQV
-595 EKIDFSQFEIK
+595 EELDFSQFEVK

-612 TL
+612 TF

>member
-25 RELDKYKSD
+25 RELDGYKSD
-34 VDESKSLENFDL
+34 VNESKSVENFDL

-68 GCNYMEQPKNMRDPE
+68 GCDYMEQPKNMRDPD

-101 DEWTDGPT
+101 DSWTDGPT
-109 TKQVDWYDEKTD
+109 TKTVDWYDKKTD
-121 SVVKKEV
+121 NVVKKEV
-128 GLKTYE
+128 ELKTYE
-134 RNTTPEMRENIRGF
+134 RNITPKMRENIRGF

-169 MVHMDE
+169 MVHLDE

-185 CKTQSMQSI
+185 CKTQSMQSV
-194 KNADGKRVKGAD
+194 KSADGKRVKGAD
-206 GKYLKAMRDTISY
+206 GKYLKAMQDTISY
-219 GNAIPQKA
+219 GNAIPQKG
-227 KMRKFHENF
+227 KMSKFHQDF
-236 DEYMAGVYGKKGL
+236 DNYMAEVYGKKGL

-260 AEEMREYREEQANI
+260 AEEMREYRKEQANI
-274 NAQQVALRKMRE
+274 NAQQVALRKARE
-286 EAENAKQ
+286 EAENAKANAQ
-293 SAKFSAQA
+293 LAVQA
-301 ELKGVMDSVKSYSET
+301 ELTATMGAVAQYSESI
-316 VTAEVNAKSESVER
+316 TAKVNAQSEAVKYTSETITMR
-330 ASEMLI
+330 ARSAQRSTI
-336 ARTRKMVSSEVASMN
+336 VSLSA
-351 VQKSELASSESA
+351 QKSELVSSESA
-363 IFSTSE
+363 IFSTSQY
-369 NVENTSL
+369 VENTSL
-376 SVAMVSENVQSEKA
+376 SVAMLSENMQS
-390 VQTAY
+390 
-395 ASTLEHK
+395 
-402 EERLSATALA
+402 
-412 LATKSAEIEE
+412 
-422 KSLRADNMLKKAEKE
+422 E
-437 KAVQTAYANTLAITS
+437 KAVQTAYANTLVSTS

-467 TVEQRSIH
+467 TVEQQSIH
-475 VNNVLKTA
+475 ASNVLKTA

-586 SQFETPEQA
+586 TQFETPEQA

-606 PKQNQR
+606 PEQNQR

>member
-7 FTGGKGG
+7 FTGGKNG

-25 RELDKYKSD
+25 RELDGYKSD
-34 VDESKSLENFDL
+34 VDQSKSLENFDL

-53 DEVINYVEGEFKNVI
+53 DEVINYVENEFESVI
-68 GCNYMEQPKNMRDPE
+68 GCKYTEQPKNMRDPN

-101 DEWTDGPT
+101 DAWTDGPT
-109 TKQVDWYDEKTD
+109 TKEVDWYDEKTD
-121 SVVKKEV
+121 TVIKKEV

-134 RNTTPEMRENIRGF
+134 RNITPEMRENIKGF
-148 GAHVLD
+148 GSHVLN
-154 FLETQGFE
+154 FLESQGFE
-162 KENILYG
+162 KDNILYG

-185 CKTQSMQSI
+185 CKTQSMQSV
-194 KNADGKRVKGAD
+194 KDADGKRVKGAD
-206 GKYLKAMRDTISY
+206 GKYLKSMQDTISY

-227 KMRKFHENF
+227 KMRKFHESF

-274 NAQQVALRKMRE
+274 NAQQVALRKARE

-293 SAKFSAQA
+293 TAKLSVQA
-301 ELKGVMDSVKSYSET
+301 ELKDVMNSVKAYSET

-330 ASEMLI
+330 TSETLI
-336 ARTRKMVSSEVASMN
+336 ARTRQLVSSEVASMN
-351 VQKSELASSESA
+351 IKKSELASSESA

-369 NVENTSL
+369 MLVNTSL
-376 SVAMVSENVQSEKA
+376 SVTMVSENVENEKA

-395 ASTLEHK
+395 ASE
-402 EERLSATALA
+402 LA
-412 LATKSAEIEE
+412 RT
-422 KSLRADNMLKKAEKE
+422 D
-437 KAVQTAYANTLAITS
+437 
-452 ERLSATASALATRSE
+452 ERLSATASALATKSAE
-467 TVEQRSIH
+467 VEQKSLRAD
-475 VNNVLKTA
+475 NMLKQA
-483 TEEHEKAQEHKAWV
+483 EKEKAEAQEHKTWV
-497 KTALERFDSLREKA
+497 KTALERFDGLREKA
-511 NNYLSSLKEWIKG
+511 NSYLDSLKDWIKG
-524 EKEEEEKENKRLI
+524 EKEEEEKENKRFI
-537 SIATAAVMDLE
+537 SLATAHIMDME
-548 QSGALQSIADDI
+548 QSGALKSIADSL
-560 RNKANEHMDNL
+560 KAEASEHMDNL

-586 SQFETPEQA
+586 KQFEEPE
-595 EKIDFSQFEIK
+595 ELDFSQFEVK
-606 PKQNQR
+606 PNKQR

>member
-25 RELDKYKSD
+25 RELGKYKSD

-53 DEVINYVEGEFKNVI
+53 DEVINYVEDEFKDVI
-68 GCNYMEQPKNMRDPE
+68 GCEYMEQPKNMRDPK

-101 DEWTDGPT
+101 DQWTDGPT
-109 TKQVDWYDEKTD
+109 TKEIDWYDEKTD
-121 SVVKKEV
+121 TVVKKEV

-134 RNTTPEMRENIRGF
+134 RNITPQMRENIKGF

-185 CKTQSMQSI
+185 CKAQSLQSV
-194 KNADGKRVKGAD
+194 KDADGKRVKGAD
-206 GKYLKAMRDTISY
+206 GKYLKAMQDTISY

-227 KMRKFHENF
+227 KMRKFHEDF
-236 DEYMAGVYGKKGL
+236 DEYMAGVYGKNGL

-274 NAQQVALRKMRE
+274 NAQQVALRKARE
-286 EAENAKQ
+286 EAENAKANAQ
-293 SAKFSAQA
+293 LSVQA
-301 ELKGVMDSVKSYSET
+301 ELKDVMNSVKAYSET
-316 VTAEVNAKSESVER
+316 VTAEVNAKSESIER
-330 ASEMLI
+330 ASETLI
-336 ARTRKMVSSEVASMN
+336 TRTRKLISSEVADMN
-351 VQKSELASSESA
+351 VRKSELASSESA

-369 NVENTSL
+369 NVESMRL
-376 SVAMVSENVQSEKA
+376 SVVMASENVENEKA

-395 ASTLEHK
+395 ASE
-402 EERLSATALA
+402 LA
-412 LATKSAEIEE
+412 HT
-422 KSLRADNMLKKAEKE
+422 D
-437 KAVQTAYANTLAITS
+437 
-452 ERLSATASALATRSE
+452 ERLSATASALATRSVE
-467 TVEQRSIH
+467 VEQKNLH
-475 VNNVLKTA
+475 ADNVLKQA
-483 TEEHEKAQEHKAWV
+483 EKEKAEAQEHKAWV
-497 KTALERFDSLREKA
+497 KTALERFDGLREKA
-511 NNYLSSLKEWIKG
+511 NGYLDNLKAWIKG

-537 SIATAAVMDLE
+537 SLATAHIMDME
-548 QSGALQSIADDI
+548 QSGALKSIADAV
-560 RNKANEHMDNL
+560 REEAQEHMDNL
-571 ETVVTT
+571 ETVVST
-577 DPDDIAIDP
+577 DPNDIAIDP
-586 SQFETPEQA
+586 TQIETPEQA
-595 EKIDFSQFEIK
+595 EELDFSQFEVK

-612 TL
+612 TF